1 MSQNK
6 ARIDGSANDVRM
18 QQPNEIVCSMLKY
31 VGLATIGDGAVS
43 AVALLSGILNRTGPT
58 AAYADTLPTAD
69 AVLAAAPTLG
79 VGDSFSLIVRNT
91 VAFANTITT
100 NTGMILGTNTAIAA
114 SLVREFLFTLLSK
127 GTAGIYSGVTTN
139 TDATITGLTS
149 SQVAT
154 LSPGMGV
161 TGTGIP
167 ALTTIIGVNST
178 LGTLEL
184 SANATA
190 SGTVGL
196 TFFNRISVEGVR
208 SSTL

>member
-6 ARIDGSANDVRM
+6 ARLDASANDIRA
-18 QQPNEIVCSMLKY
+18 QGPNDIVASMLKY
-31 VGLATIGDGAVS
+31 TGIATAGAGVIS
-43 AVALLSGILNRTGPT
+43 AVALLSGIINRTGPI

-69 AVLAAAPTLG
+69 AVLAAAPTLN
-79 VGDSFSLIVRNT
+79 VGDSFTAIIRNT

-100 NTGMILGTNTAIAA
+100 NTGMVLGSNVDIAA
-114 SLVREFLFTLLSK
+114 SLVREFLFTVLSK
-127 GTAGIYSGVTTN
+127 GTASIISSVTTN
-139 TDATITGLTS
+139 GSPTLTGLTS
-149 SQVAT
+149 ALAANLV
-154 LSPGMGV
+154 PGMGV

-167 ALTTIIGVNST
+167 ASTTVIGVNST
-178 LGTLEL
+178 LGTATL

-196 TFFNRISVEGVR
+196 TFFNRIAVEGVR